1 MFRYFF
7 ILTLLL
13 SLYACQPSETS
24 DINATSG
31 DRDSTIIAEVVIDTT
46 PLAPVFHR
54 DSFEWVDGFIDL
66 DWKFLSRVVFED
78 GYINDTLAMLPI
90 FHDDIKVLEGQPV
103 QMSGYLIPFG
113 ETTGKLHFLSAYPNS
128 QCFFCGGAGPESVM
142 DVMTTKAHHNFKMD
156 DIITFRGT
164 LHLNDSDLDYMNYIL
179 KDAKRI
185 IKD

>member
-7 ILTLLL
+7 IVILLF
-13 SLYACQPSETS
+13 SLYACQSGEIQDAS
-24 DINATSG
+24 ATSL
-31 DRDSTIIAEVVIDTT
+31 DSDSTSIVEIAIDTT
-46 PLAPVFHR
+46 PLASIFHR
-54 DSFEWVDGFIDL
+54 DSFEWVDGFIDM
-66 DWKFLSRVVFED
+66 DWKFLSRVIFED
-78 GYINDTLAMLPI
+78 GYINDTLAMIPI

-142 DVMTTKAHHNFKMD
+142 DVMTVKAHLNFKMD

-179 KDAKRI
+179 KDAKRVV
-185 IKD
+185 KD